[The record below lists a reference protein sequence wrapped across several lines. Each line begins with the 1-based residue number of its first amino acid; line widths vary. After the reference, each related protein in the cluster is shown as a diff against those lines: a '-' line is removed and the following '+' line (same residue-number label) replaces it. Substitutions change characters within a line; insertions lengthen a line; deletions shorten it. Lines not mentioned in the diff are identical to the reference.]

1 MYVWLPYVDEKSS
14 CAINDNIIQVL
25 RMQTKKRTTAENL
38 LDDETLVLITISS
51 FSEFLRY
58 VFATLLVGSS
68 IQFLH
73 STSPREIRDYM
84 SSVVNVF

>member
-1 MYVWLPYVDEKSS
+1 MWLPYVDEKSS

-25 RMQTKKRTTAENL
+25 RMQTKKTTAENL
-38 LDDETLVLITISS
+38 LDGETLVLITISS

-73 STSPREIRDYM
+73 STSPRETRDYM